1 MAITNKRVRI
11 FTRKSME
18 YKLAYMLLLEG
29 SGGAAENNG
38 HQHIECIVKHFKQ
51 RQSALDAD

>member
-1 MAITNKRVRI
+1 
-11 FTRKSME
+11 ME